1 MNGWLIVNGF
11 LQSPKF
17 DDLYR
22 LLADAFRA
30 QGASLTV
37 MPNTAFAS
45 PIGDP
50 LTPLKP
56 ETIAKP
62 GRAACPHAA
71 AAGRGLPALPDFVLF
86 WDKDTALAQRLENA
100 GLPVFNSAAAIATCD
115 DKIKTALALARQ
127 GVPMPRTIFA
137 PKTFEGVGYAS
148 LDFLHTVIDTLGLP
162 LVIKEACGSFGQQ
175 VYLAQTRAEAE
186 DIIRRIGHKDFLMQ
200 EFVASSRGM
209 DLRVN
214 VVGGEVV
221 AAMRRFSATDFR
233 SNVTLGGGMERATP
247 SPAQCEIAVA
257 ACRTVG
263 ADFAGVD
270 ILYGPNEAPLVCE
283 VNSNP
288 HFRSTLDCTGVN
300 LADVLA
306 AHVLRAIAP

>member
-17 DDLYR
+17 DDLYG

-37 MPNTAFAS
+37 IPNPAFVR
-45 PIGDP
+45 PIGDTLTPLKPLRPLTPLEPFTP
-50 LTPLKP
+50 LTPLK
-56 ETIAKP
+56 
-62 GRAACPHAA
+62 
-71 AAGRGLPALPDFVLF
+71 PDFVLF
-86 WDKDTALAQRLENA
+86 WDKDVVLAQRLEMA

-127 GVPMPRTIFA
+127 GVAMPRTIFA
-137 PKTFEGVGYAS
+137 PKTFECVGYAS
-148 LDFLHTVIDTLGLP
+148 LDFLHTAADTLGWP

-186 DIIRRIGHKDFLMQ
+186 DIVRRIGHKDFLMQ
-200 EFVASSRGM
+200 EFVASSRGT

-247 SPAQCEIAVA
+247 TPAQCEIAVA
-257 ACRTVG
+257 ACRAVG

-270 ILYGPNEAPLVCE
+270 ILYGPKEAPLVCE

-300 LADVLA
+300 LADILA
-306 AHVLRAIAP
+306 AHVLRAISP

>member
-1 MNGWLIVNGF
+1 
-11 LQSPKF
+11 
-17 DDLYR
+17 
-22 LLADAFRA
+22 
-30 QGASLTV
+30 
-37 MPNTAFAS
+37 
-45 PIGDP
+45 
-50 LTPLKP
+50 
-56 ETIAKP
+56 
-62 GRAACPHAA
+62 
-71 AAGRGLPALPDFVLF
+71 LF
-86 WDKDTALAQRLENA
+86 WDKDVALAQRLEAA

-127 GVPMPRTIFA
+127 GVAMPRTIFA

-148 LDFLHTVIDTLGLP
+148 LDFLHTAVDTLGLP

-175 VYLAQTRAEAE
+175 VYLAQTRTEAE
-186 DIIRRIGHKDFLMQ
+186 DIVRRIGHKDFLMQ
-200 EFVASSRGM
+200 EFVASSRGT

-247 SPAQCEIAVA
+247 TPAQCEIAVA
-257 ACRTVG
+257 ACRAVG

-270 ILYGPNEAPLVCE
+270 ILYGPNDAPLVCE